1 MHWTTKPHSILTKS
15 LIFVAYMILEIHNT
29 PAIVILKIYNTL
41 GGLNEIPN
49 LWILECHY
57 RWGSVN
63 NLPISRL
70 KIHCLEDYQLL
81 NWLKITSCV
90 SYGQGNLAL
99 CPRPW
104 RSGWSFT
111 GSVHLDFGIIR
122 CIIYLSMLR
131 RYKNYTKQRRYFVII
146 KYMQLNTI
154 LRKFSVGLFSF

>member
-1 MHWTTKPHSILTKS
+1 MTYI
-15 LIFVAYMILEIHNT
+15 ILEVHNT
-29 PAIVILKIYNTL
+29 PATVILTIYNTF
-41 GGLNEIPN
+41 GSLNEIQN
-49 LWILECHY
+49 LWILQSECHY

-70 KIHCLEDYQLL
+70 KINSLENYQLL
-81 NWLKITSCV
+81 NWLKITSCMNC
-90 SYGQGNLAL
+90 GQGNFAL

-104 RSGWSFT
+104 CSGWYFT
-111 GSVHLDFGIIR
+111 HSVHLDFGIIR

-154 LRKFSVGLFSF
+154 LRKVSVGPFSL